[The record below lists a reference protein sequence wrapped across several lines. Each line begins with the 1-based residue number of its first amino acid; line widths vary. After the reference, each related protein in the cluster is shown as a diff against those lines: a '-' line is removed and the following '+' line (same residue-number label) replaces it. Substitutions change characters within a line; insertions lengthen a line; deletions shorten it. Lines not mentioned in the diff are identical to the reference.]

1 MTASTGRV
9 VVGIDNGGTKNNATI
24 LDEAG
29 RFLVDRMH
37 EVPSRVMEGPAA
49 AIEAMVES
57 MEVVLSAAGVERSRV
72 VAIGLDTPGPASA
85 DGVISSMGA
94 TNFAQPA
101 WRGFD
106 VRGALEARI
115 GLPVVYNN
123 DGNAAALYAHHIHFG
138 DRSTSTSSVS
148 AIVGTGLG
156 GGVIEGGHVIRG
168 ASGQAGE
175 LGHIRIPLDGILA
188 DDQPMPTCNC
198 GLAGD
203 VESVASLTGILRNL
217 LPYWLTKH
225 PEHPLASLPLADAA
239 KAVRSYGEAGDEL
252 ARSLFDQ
259 QAAALG
265 RIFTVA
271 ANFTDPTGYFVGGGV
286 VEAAP
291 EFRDWFLDRVR
302 ATTALRPE
310 QAAVA
315 EFALVPDRDMAGA
328 RGSAFAALELL
339 APADAL
345 GLRA

>member
-24 LDEAG
+24 LDETG
-29 RFLVDRMH
+29 RFLIDRMH
-37 EVPSRVMEGPAA
+37 EVPSRVMDGPEA
-49 AIEAMVES
+49 AIEAMVVA
-57 MEVVLSAAGVERSRV
+57 MDVVLEAAGVDRAS
-72 VAIGLDTPGPASA
+72 VAAVGLDTPGPASA

-101 WRGFD
+101 WRGYD
-106 VRGALEARI
+106 VRRALEARI

-123 DGNAAALYAHHIHFG
+123 DGNAAALYAHHVHFG
-138 DRSTSTSSVS
+138 ARSATTSSVS
-148 AIVGTGLG
+148 VVVGTGLG

-225 PEHPLASLPLADAA
+225 PEHPLAALPLADAA

-252 ARSLFDQ
+252 ARSLFEQ
-259 QAAALG
+259 QAGALG

-302 ATTALRPE
+302 AHTELRPE

-328 RGSAFAALELL
+328 RGSAFAALDLL
-339 APADAL
+339 TLPGTL

>member
-1 MTASTGRV
+1 MTASTGHV

-37 EVPSRVMEGPAA
+37 EVPSRVMEGPEA

-57 MEVVLSAAGVERSRV
+57 MEVVLDAAGVALGRV
-72 VAIGLDTPGPASA
+72 AAVGLDTPGPASA
-85 DGVISSMGA
+85 DGVISSLGA

-123 DGNAAALYAHHIHFG
+123 DGNAAALYAHHVHFG
-138 DRSTSTSSVS
+138 DRSAAASSVS

-156 GGVIEGGHVIRG
+156 GGVIESGHVIRG

-175 LGHIRIPLDGILA
+175 FGHIRIPLDGILMP
-188 DDQPMPTCNC
+188 DQPMPTCNC

-225 PEHPLASLPLADAA
+225 PEHPLAALPLADAA
-239 KAVRSYGEAGDEL
+239 KAVRSYGEAATSWRARCSSSRRRRWGGSSPWRPTSPIL
-252 ARSLFDQ
+252 RATSWVAAWWRRPPRSATGSWTGCAPTPRCARSRPRWPSSPWSPI
-259 QAAALG
+259 A
-265 RIFTVA
+265 TW
-271 ANFTDPTGYFVGGGV
+271 P
-286 VEAAP
+286 AP
-291 EFRDWFLDRVR
+291 
-302 ATTALRPE
+302 
-310 QAAVA
+310 
-315 EFALVPDRDMAGA
+315 GA
-328 RGSAFAALELL
+328 PPSRRWSC
-339 APADAL
+339 
-345 GLRA
+345 